1 MEQVFVRRSREAQLS
16 SPSVSPTF
24 RSLPRIILEHLSAV
38 LAVGIVLAALAI
50 LLTSAEKNAARPV
63 DANITQY
70 LALSDVDW
78 SRPLHKVLFR
88 DSYRLLHS
96 ASEDTVDILL
106 RNIQETR
113 IRDLTDPSRK
123 LGGERKTLT
132 WETAG
137 GLVPMYVVFIIVFL
151 SVLVLTYVAA
161 RAMAVRKFILS
172 KQGRSSYLRSYAA
185 AIRSGGLK
193 QAVLRADLL
202 AEALVSGLVSLV
214 LFSPAYVVAY
224 SLRTR
229 LDTENVFFLI
239 LLAVVTNGVLVHYAS
254 RLYALLLTESRKGY
268 VETAIVKGV
277 HAKYSWNHL
286 EGLPRAVMFT
296 PAQASKGHV
305 FHEIYRNA
313 RLQFIPSMK
322 EHVTFMVTGLVIIE
336 MALNIKG
343 YLCYSL
349 LQHMLFREYDIAI
362 AIVFLIFV
370 AVKAIEACID
380 VWHAFELRKYGNAY

>member
-1 MEQVFVRRSREAQLS
+1 MAQVFVRYSREVRLS
-16 SPSVSPTF
+16 SPSVSPTS
-24 RSLPRIILEHLSAV
+24 RSLRRIVLEHLSAV
-38 LAVGIVLAALAI
+38 LAVGIVLAALAV
-50 LLTSAEKNAARPV
+50 LLTSVEENAARPV
-63 DANITQY
+63 DARIAQY
-70 LALSDVDW
+70 LAISDVDW
-78 SRPLHKVLFR
+78 SRALHKQLFR

-96 ASEDTVDILL
+96 ASELTTDSLL
-106 RNIQETR
+106 RTIEEAR

-132 WETAG
+132 WENVGA
-137 GLVPMYVVFIIVFL
+137 LVPMYVVFIGVFL
-151 SVLVLTYVAA
+151 SVLGLTYGAA

-172 KQGRSSYLRSYAA
+172 KQGRSSYLRRYVAA
-185 AIRSGGLK
+185 VQSGGVK
-193 QAVLRADLL
+193 QAVRRVDLL
-202 AEALVSGLVSLV
+202 VKSLASGLASLV

-254 RLYALLLTESRKGY
+254 RLYALLVTESRKGY

-277 HAKYSWNHL
+277 RAKYSWGL
-286 EGLPRAVMFT
+286 PEGLPRAVMFT

-343 YLCYSL
+343 HLCYSL
-349 LQHMLFREYDIAI
+349 LQHMLFKEYDIAI

-380 VWHAFELRKYGNAY
+380 AWHAFELRKYGNDY

>member
-1 MEQVFVRRSREAQLS
+1 MS
-16 SPSVSPTF
+16 SPSDSPTF
-24 RSLPRIILEHLSAV
+24 RSLRRIILEHLSAV
-38 LAVGIVLAALAI
+38 LVVGVVLAALAI
-50 LLTSAEKNAARPV
+50 LLTVVEESRTQPSDPSIAR
-63 DANITQY
+63 Y
-70 LALSDVDW
+70 LAIGDVDW
-78 SRPLHKVLFR
+78 SRPLHKELFR
-88 DSYRLLHS
+88 DSYLFLHP
-96 ASEDTVDILL
+96 ASEGAIDSIL
-106 RNIQETR
+106 RNIEEMR
-113 IRDLTDPSRK
+113 IRDLTDPTRK

-132 WETAG
+132 WDTVG

-151 SVLVLTYVAA
+151 SVLGLTYVAA
-161 RAMAVRKFILS
+161 RAMAIRKFILS
-172 KQGRSSYLRSYAA
+172 KQGRSSYLRRYVAA
-185 AIRSGGLK
+185 VQSGGLK
-193 QAVLRADLL
+193 EAVVRLDLL
-202 AEALVSGLVSLV
+202 ARSLMYGIASLV

-239 LLAVVTNGVLVHYAS
+239 LLAVVTNGVLVHYAG
-254 RLYALLLTESRKGY
+254 RLYALLVTESRKGY

-277 HAKYSWNHL
+277 RGKYSWDHG
-286 EGLPRAVMFT
+286 EGLPRMVMFT
-296 PAQASKGHV
+296 PAQAAKGHV

-343 YLCYSL
+343 YLCYTL

-370 AVKAIEACID
+370 AVKVIEVCID
-380 VWHAFELRKYGNAY
+380 VWHAFELRKYDNEG